1 MARFNLPDIDFVEVD
16 AEELEAIAVGK
27 FEELMQTTLTRSDP
41 RRKFIQAVVFLATVL
56 ANNIDFTGKQR
67 LLAYATDNYLDHL
80 GAKKNVPRLEP
91 KPAQTII
98 RFEVN
103 PVETS
108 VIPKGTRMAVN
119 DIMFESTTDT
129 TVNPGDTSVDVTFVC
144 QEPGTIG
151 NGFLPGQITNLVDP
165 LPWVTKAYNITTSE
179 GGVDW
184 EEDDPYAER
193 IRQSN
198 ESYSTAGPE
207 GAYEFF
213 AKSANQ
219 SIVDVLVTS
228 PSDGV
233 VEIRPLLKDGVIPS
247 QDVLDQ
253 VYEKCNA
260 RTVRPLTDH
269 VVVLAPEA
277 VNYNLTA
284 TYYISSENQN
294 LVNDIQAKVDAVVQE
309 YLIWQKSKLGRG
321 IDPGEFVTRLKNA
334 GAYRVIVE
342 TPTGYTPLQPHQV
355 AQEQTVSVTFGGV
368 VND

>member
-1 MARFNLPDIDFVEVD
+1 MARFNLPDIDFVDVD

-27 FEELMQTTLTRSDP
+27 FEELMKTTLTRSDP
-41 RRKFIQAVVFLATVL
+41 RRKFIQAVVFLATIL
-56 ANNIDFTGKQR
+56 ANNIDFTGKQH
-67 LLAYATDNYLDHL
+67 LLAYAIDNYLDHL

-91 KPAQTII
+91 KPAQM
-98 RFEVN
+98 V
-103 PVETS
+103 
-108 VIPKGTRMAVN
+108 VN
-119 DIMFESTTDT
+119 DIIFEATTDT

-144 QEPGTIG
+144 QEAGTVG
-151 NGFLPGQITNLVDP
+151 NGFLPGQITDLVDP
-165 LPWVTKAYNITTSE
+165 LPWVVKAYNITTSE

-219 SIVDVLVTS
+219 LIVDVLVTS

-277 VNYNLTA
+277 VPYNLTA
-284 TYYISSENQN
+284 TYYISNENQN
-294 LVNDIQAKVDAVVQE
+294 LVNDIQAKVDAAVQE
-309 YLIWQKSKLGRG
+309 YLIWQKSKMGRG
-321 IDPGEFVTRLKNA
+321 IDPGEFITRLKNA

-342 TPTGYTPLQPHQV
+342 TPAEYTPLQPHQV
-355 AQEQTVSVTFGGV
+355 AQEQNVTVTFGGV